1 MAKACLRVVVTL
13 FFCLSCHVNATV
25 KIGTPIY
32 DPPFVVNNPAYPI
45 GGFDIQL
52 MNTICARLHWQCQY
66 IGMRYYELLS
76 ALQANK
82 VDFVLGAIIIT
93 PYSQSHYLFSIPYMP
108 SSAVFVTLKQAPF
121 RHAKELAGKK
131 VGCLKGKEYFNYLEQ
146 NFVDQLIV
154 VPFEEPSNLI
164 QALNSNTIDAVFM
177 NTYTAMFFMHQY
189 PTRVRALPEQFS
201 LGDGIAIA
209 TTMDNREQIEQI
221 DTVLEQILNDG
232 TFVRMYN
239 YDFEFFIPQ

>member
-1 MAKACLRVVVTL
+1 MAKTGLRIMVTL
-13 FFCLSCHVNATV
+13 FFCFSCSVNASV

-52 MNTICARLHWQCQY
+52 MNIICARLHWQCQY
-66 IGMRYYELLS
+66 IGMRYYELFP

-82 VDFVLGAIIIT
+82 VDFLLGAIIIT
-93 PYSQSHYLFSIPYMP
+93 PYSQSQYLFSIPYMP
-108 SSAVFVTLKQAPF
+108 SSAGFITMQQAPF
-121 RHAKELAGKK
+121 RHAKDLVGKK

-146 NFVDQLIV
+146 NFVDQFTV
-154 VPFEEPSNLI
+154 VPFEQPRDLI
-164 QALNSNTIDAVFM
+164 QALTSNTIDAIFM

-189 PTRVRALPEQFS
+189 PTNIRVLPEKFS

-209 TTMDNREQIEQI
+209 TTMENREQMDQI
-221 DTVLEQILNDG
+221 NVVLEQILNDG
-232 TFVRMYN
+232 TFVQMYN
-239 YDFEFFIPQ
+239 YNFEFFIPQ

>member
-45 GGFDIQL
+45 EGFDIQL

-66 IGMRYYELLS
+66 IGMPYYELFS

-82 VDFVLGAIIIT
+82 VDFLLGAIIIT
-93 PYSQSHYLFSIPYMP
+93 PYSQSQYLFSIPYMP
-108 SSAVFVTLKQAPF
+108 SSAGFVTMQQAPF
-121 RHAKELAGKK
+121 RHATDLVGKK
-131 VGCLKGKEYFNYLEQ
+131 VGCLKGKEYFNYLNQ
-146 NFVDQLIV
+146 NFVGQFTV
-154 VPFEEPSNLI
+154 VPFEQPRDLI
-164 QALNSNTIDAVFM
+164 QALTSNAIDAIFM
-177 NTYTAMFFMHQY
+177 NTYTAMFFMHQH
-189 PTRVRALPEQFS
+189 PTNIRLLPEKFS

-221 DTVLEQILNDG
+221 DAVLEQILNDG